1 MNKKVSIVR
10 EVWIGLV
17 LVLFSVYFLFQ
28 CNELNQKAA
37 QYPRIIISVLL
48 ALSVALLIQ
57 GIYYTFKPES
67 YYKRYGKDNKSVE
80 WGVVIHPLMVFGVTV
95 IYLALFYFT
104 NFFIA
109 TAVFV
114 PLLMFTF
121 GERKI
126 LPMLL
131 TTVGM
136 EAFVYLLFVKM
147 LNVYFPL

>member
-1 MNKKVSIVR
+1 MI
-10 EVWIGLV
+10 
-17 LVLFSVYFLFQ
+17 
-28 CNELNQKAA
+28 
-37 QYPRIIISVLL
+37 
-48 ALSVALLIQ
+48 LSAALLIQ

-67 YYKRYGKDNKSVE
+67 YYKRYGKDNKSIE
-80 WGVVIHPLMVFGVTV
+80 WKVVTHPLLVFGTVV
-95 IYLALFYFT
+95 IYLALFHFT
-104 NFFIA
+104 NFFVG

-131 TTVGM
+131 TTVGL
-136 EAFVYLLFVKM
+136 EAFVYLVFVKL